1 MESEDLDSLSDNQ
14 FNPNYGTITFKV
26 KYETVLGQEVRL
38 VGNIEELGSWDP
50 KKSILMTTNNDIY
63 PYWISTQEIT
73 GPIGMG
79 ILYKYLV
86 YDNHFKKIYL
96 GK

>member
-38 VGNIEELGSWDP
+38 VGNIE
-50 KKSILMTTNNDIY
+50 
-63 PYWISTQEIT
+63 
-73 GPIGMG
+73 
-79 ILYKYLV
+79 
-86 YDNHFKKIYL
+86 
-96 GK
+96 